1 MLINFFKDNLE
12 IPLTQQSKWNAHM
25 TYGSLSF
32 KIFEDE
38 MRQSTDGHRVLEKK
52 IKIKRDLAQRSERD

>member
-1 MLINFFKDNLE
+1 
-12 IPLTQQSKWNAHM
+12 M

-52 IKIKRDLAQRSERD
+52 IKIKRDLAQRSERDWKTKRNSEIK